1 MKEQYVSQLGQDKF
15 IDEVFKQKR
24 RGRYLDIG
32 SHNGKDLSNTY
43 FLEKERD
50 WTGVLIEPMKEE
62 YDKSLLC
69 RGSHNHFFN
78 TAVSDYEGETL
89 FRKIVGGKEG
99 LNMICGLVENLH
111 PKHEQ
116 RIKDESYSGCGEIVD
131 IKVPVRTLQSI
142 LDECGMYDF
151 DFCSLDVEGSE
162 LPILRSLDFGRTNI
176 SIFIV
181 ENNYGVEAEITPYLE
196 QKGYMRWGFL
206 GWDVVYR
213 KKDLF

>member
-1 MKEQYVSQLGQDKF
+1 MEYKGQLLQDKF
-15 IDEVFKQKR
+15 IDEVYKQKR
-24 RGRYLDIG
+24 RGTFLDIG

-69 RGSHNHFFN
+69 RDKANWFFN
-78 TAVSDYEGETL
+78 TAVSDYTGETT
-89 FRKIVGGKEG
+89 FRKIVGGNDG

-116 RIKDESYSGCGEIVD
+116 RIKDEAYSGCGEIVD

-142 LDECGMYDF
+142 LDECSMYRF

-162 LPILRSLDFGRTNI
+162 LPILKSIDWGRTDI
-176 SIFIV
+176 SIFII
-181 ENNYGVEAEITPYLE
+181 ENNYGVEAEITPYLLE
-196 QKGYMRWGFL
+196 KNYIRWGFL

-213 KKDLF
+213 KKDLIL